1 VSLCHIL
8 KKDRIGQQLGIK
20 IIETKEEYFKEKK
33 ALQIKNNAIINENVS
48 GTLKSLQEEIKKL
61 KEELLKTSQS
71 ECKNCSKKNTLT
83 NSINSTAKN
92 KTSEASCEENKNILF
107 NKEDIK
113 ELFIKIDTVDLT
125 LL

>member
-1 VSLCHIL
+1 MANISPCIINIQETLSTL
-8 KKDRIGQQLGIK
+8 KFVQRAK
-20 IIETKEEYFKEKK
+20 
-33 ALQIKNNAIINENVS
+33 QIKNNAIINENVS

-113 ELFIKIDTVDLT
+113 ELFIKIDI
-125 LL
+125 LLNFEKVLNVI